1 MTQGQFGFH
10 PNAYFMPPIKKIIRD
25 VIDLHAA
32 VHADQRRRD
41 AHGEGASATS
51 GTSGK
56 ARLKALLHGAT
67 DGNKRVRALDGVD
80 KEARRQAILD
90 AAERLFT
97 ERHDLANVADVA
109 EAAGLAKG
117 TVYLYFQTK
126 EEIYL
131 ALHARHVEHFFST
144 LIERLSRSAPFQY
157 AEMHALVKAHLLDV
171 PAYMPLGACCMGFAE
186 NAVPLN
192 AAMQFQMQMTT
203 WLVTAGA
210 GLERHF
216 PKLAPSEGVRLL
228 KHSYALMIGLYSL
241 RGEKSATDPKCPQ
254 LPGMGTYQ
262 EEASLALTRYWA
274 QVTGIPESTLTT
286 QTTHTTPTL

>member
-1 MTQGQFGFH
+1 
-10 PNAYFMPPIKKIIRD
+10 MPPIKKIIRD

-32 VHADQRRRD
+32 VHADYRRRD
-41 AHGEGASATS
+41 AD

-67 DGNKRVRALDGVD
+67 DGSKRVRALDGED

-90 AAERLFT
+90 AAERLFA

-144 LIERLSRSAPFQY
+144 LIARLNGSEPFFFD
-157 AEMHALVKAHLLDV
+157 EMHALAKAHLLDA
-171 PAYMPLGACCMGFAE
+171 PTYMPLGACCIGFAA
-186 NAVPLN
+186 NAVPQA
-192 AAMQFQMQMTT
+192 AAMQFQSQMTT

-216 PKLAPSEGVRLL
+216 PKLAEGGGEGEGVRLL

-241 RGEKSATDPKCPQ
+241 RGESSANEPKCPQ
-254 LPGMGTYQ
+254 LPGIGTYQ

-274 QVTGIPESTLTT
+274 QVTGNPELTSTTE
-286 QTTHTTPTL
+286 TTPAAKV

>member
-1 MTQGQFGFH
+1 
-10 PNAYFMPPIKKIIRD
+10 MPPIKKIIRD
-25 VIDLHAA
+25 VMDLHAL
-32 VHADQRRRD
+32 VHADHHRRRD
-41 AHGEGASATS
+41 VD

-56 ARLKALLHGAT
+56 ARLKALLHGASEGT
-67 DGNKRVRALDGVD
+67 KRVRALDGED

-131 ALHARHVEHFFST
+131 ALHARHVEYFFST
-144 LIERLSRSAPFQY
+144 LIARLNNGEPFFY
-157 AEMHALVKAHLLDV
+157 AEMHTLAKAHLLDA
-171 PAYMPLGACCMGFAE
+171 PTYMPLGACCIGFAAH
-186 NAVPLN
+186 AVPLA

-203 WLVTAGA
+203 WLVAAGA

-216 PKLAPSEGVRLL
+216 PHLPAGEGVRLL

-241 RGEKSATDPKCPQ
+241 RSEQSVTDPKCPQ

-274 QVTGIPESTLTT
+274 SVASISQPTPN
-286 QTTHTTPTL
+286 TPTAATSPTAATAPKAQKTPPPKV

>member
-1 MTQGQFGFH
+1 
-10 PNAYFMPPIKKIIRD
+10 MPPIKKIIRD
-25 VIDLHAA
+25 VIDLPAA
-32 VHADQRRRD
+32 ARANHR
-41 AHGEGASATS
+41 HGDGDGDSDSQSAPSMTA
-51 GTSGK
+51 GPAGK

-67 DGNKRVRALDGVD
+67 DGSKRLRALDGED

-117 TVYLYFQTK
+117 TVYLYFQSK

-144 LIERLSRSAPFQY
+144 LIDGLNSGAPFLY
-157 AEMHALVKAHLLDV
+157 AEMHALAKAHLLDA
-171 PAYMPLGACCMGFAE
+171 PAYMPLGACCMGFAA
-186 NAVPLN
+186 NAVPMA
-192 AAMQFQMQMTT
+192 AAMQFQMHMTT

-216 PKLAPSEGVRLL
+216 PKLGRGEGVRLL

-241 RGEKSATDPKCPQ
+241 RSEKSATDPKCPQ

-262 EEASLALTRYWA
+262 EEASLALARYWA
-274 QVTGIPESTLTT
+274 HVTGVSEPTLTK
-286 QTTHTTPTL
+286 QTTPTVKV

>member
-1 MTQGQFGFH
+1 
-10 PNAYFMPPIKKIIRD
+10 MPPIKKIIRD

-41 AHGEGASATS
+41 AD

-56 ARLKALLHGAT
+56 ARLKALLHGSI

-126 EEIYL
+126 EEIYF
-131 ALHARHVEHFFST
+131 ALHARQVEHFFST
-144 LIERLSRSAPFQY
+144 LIEQLNRNAPFLY
-157 AEMHALVKAHLLDV
+157 AEMHALAKAHLLDA
-171 PAYMPLGACCMGFAE
+171 PTYMPLGACCMGFAE
-186 NAVPLN
+186 NAVPLT

-216 PKLAPSEGVRLL
+216 PKLAPSEGCTACAARRARPTPNARSCPAWAPI
-228 KHSYALMIGLYSL
+228 KKRPHSPS
-241 RGEKSATDPKCPQ
+241 RATGRRSRAF
-254 LPGMGTYQ
+254 LN
-262 EEASLALTRYWA
+262 R
-274 QVTGIPESTLTT
+274 
-286 QTTHTTPTL
+286 H

>member
-1 MTQGQFGFH
+1 
-10 PNAYFMPPIKKIIRD
+10 MPPLKKIIRD

-32 VHADQRRRD
+32 VHAD
-41 AHGEGASATS
+41 HGPTPLDHWISS
-51 GTSGK
+51 
-56 ARLKALLHGAT
+56 ARLKALLHGSI
-67 DGNKRVRALDGVD
+67 DGGKRGRALDIDD

-90 AAERLFT
+90 GAERLFT
-97 ERHDLANVADVA
+97 ERHELANVADVA

-131 ALHARHVEHFFST
+131 ALHGRHVEHFFST
-144 LIERLSRSAPFQY
+144 LIERLHSREPFFFD
-157 AEMHALVKAHLLDV
+157 EMHSLAKEHLLDA
-171 PAYMPLGACCMGFAE
+171 PTYMPLGACCMGFAAT
-186 NAVPLN
+186 AVPLA
-192 AAMQFQMQMTT
+192 AAMQFQMHMTT
-203 WLVTAGA
+203 WLTTAGA

-216 PKLAPSEGVRLL
+216 PKLAEGGREGEGVRLL

-241 RGEKSATDPKCPQ
+241 RGEKNATDPKCPQ

-274 QVTGIPESTLTT
+274 QVTGISEQTLTT
-286 QTTHTTPTL
+286 QTTPPAKV

>member
-1 MTQGQFGFH
+1 
-10 PNAYFMPPIKKIIRD
+10 MPPIKKIIRD

-41 AHGEGASATS
+41 AD

-56 ARLKALLHGAT
+56 ARLKALLRASS
-67 DGNKRVRALDGVD
+67 DGSKRVRALDGED

-90 AAERLFT
+90 AAQRLFA
-97 ERHDLANVADVA
+97 ERHRLANVADVA

-117 TVYLYFQTK
+117 TVYLYFQSK

-131 ALHARHVEHFFST
+131 SLHARNVENFFST
-144 LIERLSRSAPFQY
+144 LIARLNSTAPFFF
-157 AEMHALVKAHLLDV
+157 AELHALAKAHLLDA
-171 PAYMPLGACCMGFAE
+171 PTYMPLGACCMGFSA
-186 NAVPLN
+186 NALPMA

-241 RGEKSATDPKCPQ
+241 RSEKGVADPKCPQ
-254 LPGMGTYQ
+254 LPGIGSYQ
-262 EEASLALTRYWA
+262 DEASLALTRYWA
-274 QVTGIPESTLTT
+274 HVTGVPEQTLTT
-286 QTTHTTPTL
+286 SKTHTPPPTKL

>member
-1 MTQGQFGFH
+1 
-10 PNAYFMPPIKKIIRD
+10 MPPIKKIIRD

-32 VHADQRRRD
+32 VHADYRRRD
-41 AHGEGASATS
+41 AD

-56 ARLKALLHGAT
+56 ARLKALLHDAHHGS
-67 DGNKRVRALDGVD
+67 KRVRALDGDD
-80 KEARRQAILD
+80 KAARRQTILD
-90 AAERLFT
+90 AAERLFA

-117 TVYLYFQTK
+117 TVYLYFQSK

-131 ALHARHVEHFFST
+131 ALHSRRVEHFFST
-144 LIERLSRSAPFQY
+144 LIERLNTGEPFLFD
-157 AEMHALVKAHLLDV
+157 EMHALAKAHLLDA
-171 PAYMPLGACCMGFAE
+171 PTYMPLAACCIGFAA
-186 NAVPLN
+186 NAVPL
-192 AAMQFQMQMTT
+192 AAAAQFQMQMTT

-216 PKLAPSEGVRLL
+216 LRLAPTEGVRLL

-241 RGEKSATDPKCPQ
+241 RSEKSDSDPKCPQ
-254 LPGMGTYQ
+254 LPGLGTYQ

-274 QVTGIPESTLTT
+274 QVAGTADATS
-286 QTTHTTPTL
+286 TTHATKTIPTPTPKV